1 MSKKALV
8 LAALLVCVVL
18 CLPAYA
24 GPKTA
29 PAAPAAA
36 AAPSAGSGSGTF
48 AHAWTS
54 YNEKEKRSFLFG
66 LATAVRI
73 MCTDIS
79 SMQKD
84 AKGPAIE
91 ANFRECFN
99 SYAGM
104 EPERLAFVQRRIA
117 ELKARIGEGGPREAA
132 LRALL
137 HVGAADKG
145 ADERAFNEL
154 RQIRAENKGL
164 PLAEF
169 KQLVREQY
177 FSLLLDREA
186 ALAAIPKMLPP
197 DAAGRRKVLD
207 VVRRVAE
214 AAGPVTGERA
224 TRLAQIEKLFAVG
237 ATTKATPRAAP
248 KARRAAPAARRRA

>member
-8 LAALLVCVVL
+8 LTALLVCVVL

-36 AAPSAGSGSGTF
+36 AASSVGSGSGTF

-54 YNEKEKRSFLFG
+54 YSEKEKRSFLFG

-104 EPERLAFVQRRIA
+104 EPERLIA
-117 ELKARIGEGGPREAA
+117 AMNALYADSKNAMIPLDGAYKISLMQVRGDKVDDIIIQSRKYGEG
-132 LRALL
+132 LRKEI
-137 HVGAADKG
+137 DQQRQKG
-145 ADERAFNEL
+145 G
-154 RQIRAENKGL
+154 Q
-164 PLAEF
+164 
-169 KQLVREQY
+169 
-177 FSLLLDREA
+177 
-186 ALAAIPKMLPP
+186 
-197 DAAGRRKVLD
+197 
-207 VVRRVAE
+207 
-214 AAGPVTGERA
+214 
-224 TRLAQIEKLFAVG
+224 
-237 ATTKATPRAAP
+237 
-248 KARRAAPAARRRA
+248 

>member
-8 LAALLVCVVL
+8 LAALLVCVVM

-29 PAAPAAA
+29 PAAPAVA
-36 AAPSAGSGSGTF
+36 AAPSGGSGSGTF

-54 YNEKEKRSFLFG
+54 YTDKEKRSFLFG

-104 EPERLAFVQRRIA
+104 EPERLVAAMNALYADSKNAMIPLDGAYKISLMQVRGDKVDDIIIQSR
-117 ELKARIGEGGPREAA
+117 KYGEG
-132 LRALL
+132 LRKEI
-137 HVGAADKG
+137 DQQRQKG
-145 ADERAFNEL
+145 G
-154 RQIRAENKGL
+154 Q
-164 PLAEF
+164 
-169 KQLVREQY
+169 
-177 FSLLLDREA
+177 
-186 ALAAIPKMLPP
+186 
-197 DAAGRRKVLD
+197 
-207 VVRRVAE
+207 
-214 AAGPVTGERA
+214 
-224 TRLAQIEKLFAVG
+224 
-237 ATTKATPRAAP
+237 
-248 KARRAAPAARRRA
+248 

>member
-8 LAALLVCVVL
+8 LTALLVCVVL

-36 AAPSAGSGSGTF
+36 AASSVGSGSGTF

-54 YNEKEKRSFLFG
+54 YSEKEKRSFLFG

-104 EPERLAFVQRRIA
+104 EPERLIAAMNALYADSKNAMIPLDGAYKISLMQVRGDKVDDIIVQSR
-117 ELKARIGEGGPREAA
+117 KYGEG
-132 LRALL
+132 LRKEI
-137 HVGAADKG
+137 DQQRQKG
-145 ADERAFNEL
+145 G
-154 RQIRAENKGL
+154 Q
-164 PLAEF
+164 
-169 KQLVREQY
+169 
-177 FSLLLDREA
+177 
-186 ALAAIPKMLPP
+186 
-197 DAAGRRKVLD
+197 
-207 VVRRVAE
+207 
-214 AAGPVTGERA
+214 
-224 TRLAQIEKLFAVG
+224 
-237 ATTKATPRAAP
+237 
-248 KARRAAPAARRRA
+248 